1 MIDKQQ
7 ILEYAQSNPKIQQAV
22 DAIEQRIGT
31 IPITPELINDIVQAL
46 ELALENPE
54 NYPKIRQ
61 MAIEQG
67 FADPRTLPEQ
77 FDPNFVLAMLVAFY
91 ELQARMDRPQQF
103 ARGGL
108 ARSAR
113 SLQAMGRGGDTIL
126 AHINPR
132 EAEVLKR
139 MGGAGTVNPNTGLME
154 FKGGLGGILAAVAP
168 IALSF
173 IAPGLGATI
182 GGMMGASGTAASM
195 LGGAVLGGAT
205 SALGGGD
212 FLKGA
217 ALGGLGAGGGS
228 WLGGKANEMM
238 GLGLGEAGQAA
249 LGSGIAGGV
258 MGAATGGDPLRGALS
273 GAAGQYLGSK
283 FGAMGGEGAVG
294 TGMAE
299 AGKSFGNMMAA
310 GYDPRTS
317 IIGGGLSGIAA
328 GLMNRPSGPPKSPS
342 QTVLGG
348 LKAGT
353 GQEGLYSTGISDP
366 GMTGGGLDPYSLTG
380 SATTDMSAPNY
391 ELTGAAQPEGG
402 LNAMKADIAP
412 TLGQAPVATAAAPTG
427 GLSSLL
433 GGDNLGLKVMAGMQ
447 ALSALQGAPEPV
459 QQAVAGMSPAQQE
472 YFNRPS
478 VTWNWDQMQRDAATA
493 GQDLKSY
500 MAQNWNKV
508 TAGTYNNPAVPR
520 NLARG
525 GALNDMVL
533 GGRSDKI
540 DAKLSPGEYV
550 FDAETTALLGDG
562 SSEAGAK
569 KLDQM
574 RSAIRSHKGKALA
587 RGKISPNAKSPLA
600 YMKGVA

>member
-1 MIDKQQ
+1 MINKEQ
-7 ILEYAQSNPKIQQAV
+7 ILQFARSNPKIQQSV

-31 IPITPELINDIVQAL
+31 IPITPELIQDIIHAL

-67 FADPRTLPEQ
+67 FADPNTLPEQ
-77 FDPNFVLAMLVAFY
+77 YDQMFILAMLVAFY
-91 ELQARMDRPQQF
+91 EIQDRMGRPQQF

-154 FKGGLGGILAAVAP
+154 FKGGIGGLLAAVAP

-173 IAPGLGATI
+173 IAPGLGTAL
-182 GGMMGASGTAASM
+182 GGMLGATGTW
-195 LGGAVLGGAT
+195 GGVVGNALLGGAT

-228 WLGGKANEMM
+228 WLGDKANSMM

-249 LGSGIAGGV
+249 LGSGIAGGLV
-258 MGAATGGDPLRGALS
+258 GAATGGDPLRGALQ

-299 AGKSFGNMMAA
+299 AGKNFGNMMAA
-310 GYDPRTS
+310 GYDPRTAA
-317 IIGGGLSGIAA
+317 IGGGLSGLAA
-328 GLMNRPSGPPKSPS
+328 GMMGRPPGPTKSPS
-342 QTVLGG
+342 ETVLGG
-348 LKAGT
+348 LRAGT
-353 GQEGLYSTGISDP
+353 GQEGLYSTGISEP

-380 SATTDMSAPNY
+380 SSTTDMSSPNY
-391 ELTGAAQPEGG
+391 ELTGEAAPQGG
-402 LNAMKADIAP
+402 LNAVKADMAP
-412 TLGQAPVATAAAPTG
+412 SVGTAQATPSTG
-427 GLSSLL
+427 GLS
-433 GGDNLGLKVMAGMQ
+433 GLMSGNTPMKVMAGMQ
-447 ALSALQGAPEPV
+447 LLGALQGAPQPV
-459 QQAVAGMSPAQQE
+459 QQAVSSMSPAQQE

-478 VTWNWDQMQRDAATA
+478 ITWNWDQMQKDAAA
-493 GQDLKSY
+493 SGQDLSSY
-500 MAQNWNKV
+500 MSQNWNKV
-508 TAGTYNNPAVPR
+508 TGGQYNNPPK
-520 NLARG
+520 LARG
-525 GALNDMVL
+525 GALNAMAL
-533 GGRSDKI
+533 GGRSDTI

-550 FDAETTALLGDG
+550 MDAETMALLGNG
-562 SSEAGAK
+562 SVGAGAK
-569 KLDQM
+569 KMDEL
-574 RSAIRSHKGKALA
+574 RSSIRAHKGKALA

>member
-1 MIDKQQ
+1 MINKEQ
-7 ILEYAQSNPKIQQAV
+7 ILQFARSNPKIQQSV

-31 IPITPELINDIVQAL
+31 IPITPELIQDIIHAL

-67 FADPRTLPEQ
+67 FADPNTLPEQ
-77 FDPNFVLAMLVAFY
+77 YDQMFILAMLVAFY
-91 ELQARMDRPQQF
+91 EIQDRMGRPQQF

-113 SLQAMGRGGDTIL
+113 SLQAMGRSGDTIL

-139 MGGAGTVNPNTGLME
+139 MGGSGTVNPNTGLME
-154 FKGGLGGILAAVAP
+154 FKGGIGGLLAAVAP

-173 IAPGLGATI
+173 IAPGLGTAI
-182 GGMMGASGTAASM
+182 GGMFGATGTAASM

-228 WLGGKANEMM
+228 WLGDKANSMM
-238 GLGLGEAGQAA
+238 GLSLGEAGQAA
-249 LGSGIAGGV
+249 LGSGIAGGLV
-258 MGAATGGDPLRGALS
+258 GAATGGDPLRGALQ

-299 AGKSFGNMMAA
+299 AGKNFGNMMAA
-310 GYDPRTS
+310 GYDPRTAA
-317 IIGGGLSGIAA
+317 IGGGLSGLAA
-328 GLMNRPSGPPKSPS
+328 GMLGRQSGPTKSPS
-342 QTVLGG
+342 ETVLGG
-348 LKAGT
+348 LRAGT
-353 GQEGLYSTGISDP
+353 GQEGLYSAGVSDP

-380 SATTDMSAPNY
+380 GTSDMTAPNY
-391 ELTGAAQPEGG
+391 ELTGETAPQGG
-402 LNAMKADIAP
+402 LNALKADVAP
-412 TLGQAPVATAAAPTG
+412 AVGTAQAVPSSG
-427 GLSSLL
+427 GLSGLMSGNTPMKLLAGAQLL
-433 GGDNLGLKVMAGMQ
+433 G
-447 ALSALQGAPEPV
+447 ALQGAPEPV

-478 VTWNWDQMQRDAATA
+478 VTWNWDQMQKDAAA
-493 GQDLKSY
+493 SGQDLSSY
-500 MAQNWNKV
+500 MSQNWNKV
-508 TAGTYNNPAVPR
+508 TGGQYNNPPK
-520 NLARG
+520 LARG
-525 GALNDMVL
+525 GALNAMAL
-533 GGRSDKI
+533 GGRSDTI

-550 FDAETTALLGDG
+550 MDSETMALLGNG
-562 SSEAGAK
+562 SVESGAK
-569 KLDQM
+569 KMDEL
-574 RSAIRSHKGKALA
+574 RSSIRAHKGKALA